1 MSAKQV
7 KSETKAPRTASK
19 RNAKSEV
26 ASPVVSTEP
35 VQPVSPAPV
44 SASPSVASPV
54 VPATVVVSE
63 TVAPVAS
70 STEPVPEGG
79 SSVAPVPEQR
89 FRKVI
94 NDLREEMDAQM
105 KVLKDIRSNLKKLES
120 SYQYDLNHA
129 TRHSKKKKLS
139 VTKPSGF
146 VKELELS
153 SELAGLIGVEA
164 GTRLSMP
171 TYTKKFYEML
181 KANNLFY
188 EKDGRVLRANAEI
201 MRVFKLPASVN
212 ESTNYKDKEGF
223 NFYTLQKHIA
233 SVNRNRPVVAQV

>member
-7 KSETKAPRTASK
+7 KSETKPARTANK
-19 RNAKSEV
+19 RTAKSEV
-26 ASPVVSTEP
+26 ASPVLAPEP
-35 VQPVSPAPV
+35 VQQVSPV
-44 SASPSVASPV
+44 SASPSVPAVSS
-54 VPATVVVSE
+54 PATVVSEQVVTTPVSADL
-63 TVAPVAS
+63 VQSSGSPV
-70 STEPVPEGG
+70 EV
-79 SSVAPVPEQR
+79 VPEQK

-94 NDLREEMDAQM
+94 NDLKEEMDTQM
-105 KVLKDIRSNLKKLES
+105 KVLKDIRTNLKKLES

-153 SELAGLIGVEA
+153 GELAGLIGVEA

-233 SVNRNRPVVAQV
+233 SVNRNRPVPVQV